1 MLKGKIQ
8 STEDFIKE
16 ARKVHGDKYDYSKTV
31 YTGSHNKLI
40 IICPKHG

>member
-16 ARKVHGDKYDYSKTV
+16 LG
-31 YTGSHNKLI
+31 LI
-40 IICPKHG
+40 NEAELNNSAI